1 MESFP
6 ETIEWFLDMKESR
19 GSEGE
24 VSTCSKTKHEN
35 LILSGSLKMF
45 FFASESC
52 NVRYSNNALVRCSME
67 DGIAGHRHCGGFTIP
82 EASFNTNF
90 LCAADD
96 TILQFAKA
104 IVWSRRL
111 LMNWVEGLVVE
122 TVKCIAHPDQCSWE
136 EYVDM
141 TSDQVSATISQSL
154 CNTYENTIKIANLFV
169 AIISPALSLSYAAS
183 GHPTVQGG
191 MSASDPGWI
200 LTAHASCS
208 QYGAYES
215 APNVRQPSLTE
226 CKGLPPTTP
235 AICATVRNDMSSHT
249 DPQYHCV
256 DVCETKT
263 NAESCGGQC
272 VWVTDGVA
280 KPRCV
285 RGLAPWTMH
294 QSYPLEA
301 SLVTLMTSFINTGFF
316 WPQYMAKT
324 VYDTVM
330 QALQLQAASVVCP
343 DCVPPIPDPAPI
355 QVDVSGLKT
364 PYNLSIGEHP
374 VPTDGA
380 SIDYRPMLI
389 KADTT
394 IESGAS
400 WHNISNLLKTPQA
413 APRRSSNVAATVK
426 QDIRR
431 LVMGVPN
438 VLILNFIRD
447 AVLPPRDIVMA
458 FYEVVRAC
466 VYVADPNDLGSPD
479 FTKFTLVRNNTVNYI
494 QNVVK

>member
-6 ETIEWFLDMKESR
+6 ETIEWFLDMKEAR

-96 TILQFAKA
+96 TIMQITKS
-104 IVWSRRL
+104 IVQSRRL

-122 TVKCIAHPDQCSWE
+122 TIKCIAHSDQCDWV

-169 AIISPALSLSYAAS
+169 AIISPALNLAYAAS

-208 QYGAYES
+208 QYDPYELS
-215 APNVRQPSLTE
+215 PGVPGPNLNE
-226 CKGLPPTTP
+226 CKNLPATNP
-235 AICATVRNDMSSHT
+235 AICATVRNDMSNHAT
-249 DPQYHCV
+249 PQYHCV
-256 DVCETKT
+256 DACETKKD
-263 NAESCGGQC
+263 AASCGGQC
-272 VWVTDGVA
+272 LWVTDGVA

-301 SLVTLMTSFINTGFF
+301 SLITLMTSFINYVFF

-330 QALQLQAASVVCP
+330 RALNMQASNAVCP
-343 DCVPPIPDPAPI
+343 DCTPPFPAQSHPYARPSSKVMDTYDI
-355 QVDVSGLKT
+355 TRGDSIHENVS
-364 PYNLSIGEHP
+364 P
-374 VPTDGA
+374 
-380 SIDYRPMLI
+380 IDYTNVLI
-389 KADTT
+389 KADK
-394 IESGAS
+394 SFPASAS
-400 WHNISNLLKTPQA
+400 WQNVSEILKTQQA
-413 APRRSSNVAATVK
+413 APRPPSNIAETMK

-438 VLILNFIRD
+438 ILIINFVRD
-447 AVLPPRDIVMA
+447 IVLPPRDIIMA
-458 FYEVVRAC
+458 FYEVVRAS

-479 FTKFTLVRNNTVNYI
+479 FATFTLVRV
-494 QNVVK
+494 